1 MRRMLTVALGT
12 TAAVLLLVVVVV
24 FGRAHSDE
32 LKPPAQLTLPAPA
45 SRTPAAA
52 FTATTINGAK
62 VGLSSYRGK
71 PLVINF
77 FAAWC
82 DPCRREAAAFVQLDH
97 RFAGRVN
104 LLSVAVRTAQLS
116 SVRGFVHDHDM
127 SWPVVW
133 DEHGNLIVPYHVLG
147 QPITY
152 IIDAQGRVVYRIIGQ
167 TTEGRVGGVLN
178 RLLA

>member
-1 MRRMLTVALGT
+1 MLSVAMLTAGSIVILAL
-12 TAAVLLLVVVVV
+12 VV
-24 FGRAHSDE
+24 FGRSHTVKA
-32 LKPPAQLTLPAPA
+32 PAPQLRNA
-45 SRTPAAA
+45 DQRTPAVPFDATTTAGQRVSLAA
-52 FTATTINGAK
+52 FKG
-62 VGLSSYRGK
+62 R

-104 LLSVAVRTAQLS
+104 LLSVAVRTPQLS

-133 DEHGNLIVPYHVLG
+133 DEHGHLIDPYHVLG

-152 IIDAQGRVVYRIIGQ
+152 IIDAQGRVVYRIIGE
-167 TTEGRVGGVLN
+167 TTEQRVGGVLD

>member
-12 TAAVLLLVVVVV
+12 TAAVLLLVVVV

-32 LKPPAQLTLPAPA
+32 LKPPAQLALPPPA

-52 FTATTINGAK
+52 FTATTINGAR
-62 VGLSSYRGK
+62 VGLSGYRGK

-104 LLSVAVRTAQLS
+104 LLSVAVRTSQLS

-133 DEHGNLIVPYHVLG
+133 DEHGHLIMPYHVLG

-167 TTEGRVGGVLN
+167 TTEQRVGGVLD

>member
-12 TAAVLLLVVVVV
+12 IAAVLLLVVVL
-24 FGRAHSDE
+24 FGRAHSDAI
-32 LKPPAQLTLPAPA
+32 KQPAQLTLPAPA
-45 SRTPAAA
+45 GRAPAAT
-52 FTATTINGAK
+52 FTATTINGDK
-62 VGLSSYRGK
+62 VGLSSFRGK

-104 LLSVAVRTAQLS
+104 LLSVAVRTPQLS

-133 DEHGNLIVPYHVLG
+133 DEHGHLIDPYHVLG

-167 TTEGRVGGVLN
+167 TTEQRVGGVLD

>member
-1 MRRMLTVALGT
+1 MRRTLSVALVT
-12 TAAVLLLVVVVV
+12 VAAVLLLTVVV
-24 FGRAHSDE
+24 FGRAHSDAI
-32 LKPPAQLTLPAPA
+32 KPPAHVALPPPA
-45 SRTPAAA
+45 SRQPAAA
-52 FTATTINGAK
+52 FSATTLGGAK
-62 VGLSSYRGK
+62 VDLQSYRGK

-82 DPCRREAAAFVQLDH
+82 EPCKQEAPALAGVNH

-104 LLSVAVRTAQLS
+104 LLSVAVRTDHLS
-116 SVRGFVHDHDM
+116 SVRAFVHDHDM

-133 DEHGNLIVPYHVLG
+133 DRSGSMIAPYQVAG

-152 IIDAQGRVVYRIIGQ
+152 IIDSQGRVVFRIIGQ
-167 TTEGRVGGVLN
+167 TTEQRVGGVLD

>member
-1 MRRMLTVALGT
+1 MRRTLSVALMT
-12 TAAVLLLVVVVV
+12 AAAVLLLTVVV
-24 FGRAHSDE
+24 FGRAHSDAI
-32 LKPPAQLTLPAPA
+32 KQPAQATLPAPA

-52 FTATTINGAK
+52 FAATTLDGTK
-62 VGLSSYRGK
+62 VDLATYRGK

-82 DPCRREAAAFVQLDH
+82 EPCKQEAPALAGVDH

-104 LLSVAVRTAQLS
+104 LLSVAIRTDHLS
-116 SVRGFVHDHDM
+116 NVQAFVHDHDM
-127 SWPVVW
+127 SWPVIW
-133 DEHGNLIVPYHVLG
+133 DKSGSMIDPYQLLG

-152 IIDAQGRVVYRIIGQ
+152 IIDSQGRVVFKIIGQ
-167 TTEGRVGGVLN
+167 TTEQRVSGVLD